1 MMYNNA
7 CTIVVSII
15 NNNDNAVAMH
25 LNKKVV
31 MNKIIKRFLGAT
43 PMASTAAASLSSSS
57 TASLAATRCR
67 PVLNNDYNQKLE

>member
-1 MMYNNA
+1 M
-7 CTIVVSII
+7 
-15 NNNDNAVAMH
+15 
-25 LNKKVV
+25 VV